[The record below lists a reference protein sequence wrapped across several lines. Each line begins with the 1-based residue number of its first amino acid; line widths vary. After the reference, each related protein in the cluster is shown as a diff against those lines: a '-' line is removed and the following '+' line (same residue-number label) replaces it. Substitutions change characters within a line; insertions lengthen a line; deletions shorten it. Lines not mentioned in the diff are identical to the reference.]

1 MELYTWMPDSASSA
15 ESKVQQTPEPASQ
28 ESLPDS
34 QPSNGS
40 LTVVADNM
48 GEFTG
53 QAEVIRGGTNQNDA
67 VLLPLN
73 TKLTGKATG
82 DGGLWYAFTTGAAE
96 NATYKITIVNKTVG
110 AEDLNLLVCDEYGEE
125 LIDSYNPLQANERG
139 KATTV
144 NLELPPFT
152 TYYVYIWSSNGSSVD
167 YSLIIRDPEGQKN
180 GYATTD
186 SVSESVGVVAGQEIF
201 AGTNQDDSGMI
212 PLETELSGKVS
223 DGQAQWYAFTT
234 NSVENAIYEFTTVNK
249 TPGTG
254 DLGLIVYDVYGEA
267 YIDPYNPLWAEQSG
281 EAATASLELSPDTT
295 YYIYIWAREGDSIQY
310 TLRIHGPEEQS
321 EAGSLTVEEEPL
333 IFETP
338 FELNSTQVMF
348 KANSD
353 VFLDEASAKEALKPV
368 AEVIFT
374 ATEGAQESSV
384 ELSDLR
390 AQAVKNL
397 LVSSFGVSED
407 QLMTIGLGF
416 AADPFVRGQDRDAN
430 GNFVESEAAKNRRVI
445 VIDANDPIAQQLL
458 NP

>member
-1 MELYTWMPDSASSA
+1 M
-15 ESKVQQTPEPASQ
+15 
-28 ESLPDS
+28 
-34 QPSNGS
+34 
-40 LTVVADNM
+40 
-48 GEFTG
+48 
-53 QAEVIRGGTNQNDA
+53 
-67 VLLPLN
+67 
-73 TKLTGKATG
+73 
-82 DGGLWYAFTTGAAE
+82 
-96 NATYKITIVNKTVG
+96 
-110 AEDLNLLVCDEYGEE
+110 
-125 LIDSYNPLQANERG
+125 
-139 KATTV
+139 
-144 NLELPPFT
+144 PPFT

-167 YSLIIRDPEGQKN
+167 YSLIIRAPEGQKN

-223 DGQAQWYAFTT
+223 DGQVQWYAFTT

-254 DLGLIVYDVYGEA
+254 YLGLVVYDVYGEA

-295 YYIYIWAREGDSIQY
+295 YYIRIWAREGDSIQY

-353 VFLDEASAKEALKPV
+353 AFLDEASAKEALKPV
-368 AEVIFT
+368 AEVILAHPDHPVLLAGTT